1 MLKSL
6 LAGHKDMISLAKW
19 HNKQLYINGHLLIE
33 NIKNY
38 QELNFLAS
46 KSELQSNIYR
56 NKKCCSKKMH
66 N

>member
-6 LAGHKDMISLAKW
+6 LAGHKDMISLAKR
-19 HNKQLYINGHLLIE
+19 HNKQRYINGHLLIE

-46 KSELQSNIYR
+46 KSEL
-56 NKKCCSKKMH
+56 
-66 N
+66 